1 MHLGQLLV
9 FIWEFVN
16 KHRGAL
22 VKYLDFWCNWFLF
35 WRNRPLET
43 GSTSYEMFI
52 EWVPINFQ
60 GIFVGQEL
68 NTEQNL

>member
-1 MHLGQLLV
+1 MHLGQLLA

-43 GSTSYEMFI
+43 GPTSYEMFI
-52 EWVPINFQ
+52 E
-60 GIFVGQEL
+60 
-68 NTEQNL
+68 